1 MYDTSKLTLD
11 TPVKIKIMSSGIY
24 VPELKTYTPLESY
37 ASIDDCIS
45 IMNRGIE
52 ITFPQQTKNEITEKI
67 EDILLEYE
75 ELRNKVKKTHGDVG
89 TNVSVALDVVQ
100 EINDSKLTEEDIQHE
115 KDQHIFDF
123 EDISTRIARNL
134 KNGDELFRIKNV
146 FNENVDRLNEEEKL
160 RKSRERNSV
169 RKKEAM
175 ELAALEAETFNK
187 LAQNGQF
194 ENAFDDSFDQIDF
207 YDVTPD

>member
-11 TPVKIKIMSSGIY
+11 TPVKIKIMNSGIY

-52 ITFPQQTKNEITEKI
+52 ITFPQQSKNEITEKI

-89 TNVSVALDVVQ
+89 TSVSVALDVVQ

-134 KNGDELFRIKNV
+134 KNGDEMFRIKNV

>member
-11 TPVKIKIMSSGIY
+11 TPVKIKIMNSGIY

-89 TNVSVALDVVQ
+89 TSVSVALDVVQ

-134 KNGDELFRIKNV
+134 KNGDEMFRIKNV

-160 RKSRERNSV
+160 RKSRERNSI

-187 LAQNGQF
+187 LAQSGQF
-194 ENAFDDSFDQIDF
+194 ENAFDDSFVQMDF